1 MQNIKNKFIYLF
13 QNFFSPKEV
22 IFTFALVFVSLFSFL
37 IFLYFVTTHFMVDRI
52 IYSGSITEG
61 IIENPKNTNPYKLE
75 TQVDK
80 DVSKLLFSSLITNVD
95 NDKYDGILAQAVEVS
110 SDRQTY
116 KLTLKD
122 NIYFS
127 NGNPITLDDILYS
140 LDQVPLE
147 KNYTVE
153 KASEKVLTFKLK
165 KPTKDN
171 FLETFTYPIISKDEK
186 FDINFSKNLI
196 TSSFFKIKDL
206 TKDADG
212 NMTKLVLTRY
222 NNGEEKLPYI
232 KTYTIV
238 FYKTE
243 EEAYTAFQRKEID
256 LLSGVRGSTISKIK
270 DDTNIEFEVSALP
283 NNFAIFINQNANE
296 ALRDNDL
303 RQAMSDVIDRG
314 SLSNQVLGN
323 FGIPEKNILGENSPA
338 VQPDQI
344 IKNLSSSFSYENGVL
359 YKGTKKKTSDTKKDS
374 TTNES
379 ATKET
384 DSGKVGIKVSLTT
397 IENPELVE
405 TAKFIAQSW
414 KKIGIET
421 DIKII
426 SRNELNTVVKDR
438 DFENL
443 LFGFSIKNTKDYY
456 SFFESGE
463 RTYPKLN
470 ISNYTSIEADKILNV
485 LNGEAD
491 DTRKKELLKKLS
503 DKISQDN
510 PVIILYKPQFVFA
523 HFLKSHIIL
532 PNTIKGE
539 ENRYMFINKWYVNT
553 EKVIPIFNKF
563 NFIDKLDTYFY

>member
-1 MQNIKNKFIYLF
+1 MQNIKSKFIYLF

-171 FLETFTYPIISKDEK
+171 FLETFTYPVISKDEK

-232 KTYTIV
+232 KIYTIV

-243 EEAYTAFQRKEID
+243 EEAYTAFQREEID